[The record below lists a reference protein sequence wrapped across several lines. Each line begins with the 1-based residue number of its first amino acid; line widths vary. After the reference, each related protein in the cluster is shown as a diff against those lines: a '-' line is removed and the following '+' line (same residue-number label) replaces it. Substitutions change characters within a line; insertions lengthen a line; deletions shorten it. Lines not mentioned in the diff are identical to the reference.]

1 MLSGLFNRF
10 IYHPLM
16 LQPGLSFL
24 GSRCP
29 LSTSKYGIRH
39 LKCPACLSRSSA
51 LWLQVVG
58 LYIKSTWTSINY
70 TLSTVIINY
79 RAQKSKAL
87 LFQYSNYSPI
97 YEHNH
102 KRKTFLQGN
111 SYNSIFA
118 LLKSYVISPVQYP
131 SGPNPIQ
138 RPRCDS
144 TGLSMTNTS
153 SLWNRPCRH
162 TDK

>member
-16 LQPGLSFL
+16 LQPGWPFL

-29 LSTSKYGIRH
+29 LSTSKCGIGH
-39 LKCPACLSRSSA
+39 LKCPACHSRSSA

-58 LYIKSTWTSINY
+58 LYIKSTWTSINC
-70 TLSTVIINY
+70 TLSTFIIHS
-79 RAQKSKAL
+79 RAQKSIAL
-87 LFQYSNYSPI
+87 LFQYSNCSPI

-102 KRKTFLQGN
+102 KRKMFLQGN
-111 SYNSIFA
+111 SYNSIFTS
-118 LLKSYVISPVQYP
+118 LKSYVISPVQHP

-153 SLWNRPCRH
+153 SLWHRPC
-162 TDK
+162 